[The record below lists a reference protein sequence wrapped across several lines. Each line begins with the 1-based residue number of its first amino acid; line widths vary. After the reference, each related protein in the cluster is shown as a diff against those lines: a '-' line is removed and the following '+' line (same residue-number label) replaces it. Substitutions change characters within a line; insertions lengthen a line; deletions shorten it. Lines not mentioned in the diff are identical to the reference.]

1 MDTRIIEVRKNIAIP
16 LVLTPGT
23 GRYTYTINTVDFIPD
38 EMVVKEIVYSSNK
51 DTEIGVVSLI
61 YTDIVSDVIGS
72 FYIYAGSTPANLI
85 YTIRKPIR
93 GEYSFVMKELGGPME
108 DARDGQLVIH
118 LEFVKYRTDLPD
130 RKIF

>member
-61 YTDIVSDVIGS
+61 YTDIISDVTGS
-72 FYIYAGSTPANLI
+72 FYIYARSTPANLI

-93 GEYSFVMKELGGPME
+93 GEYSCDEGTRWRCGRCKRWSTSHSLRICKIP
-108 DARDGQLVIH
+108 
-118 LEFVKYRTDLPD
+118 YRFT
-130 RKIF
+130 